1 MSIPATCRTIAVRI
15 GCTLLPLALV
25 AIVGCTYSGGQLLY
39 MLGFG
44 DAGRVDAE
52 FTLTEGPLLVF
63 IDDFNEQLT
72 TPLAARYLFDELS
85 QELLRQKAAKK
96 IIPLATID
104 GIRQSRADFGKLS
117 AREIGELAG
126 AEQVLWV
133 EVVDFLAEEQVFSA
147 SEAAYFR
154 VVVRVLDPTEN
165 KRRSRVRLW
174 PVSPAGQQVGTS
186 LTGGRVTELK
196 TPMEISR
203 ALAAD
208 LAVKIAKLFYQ
219 HQLGDFERPE

>member
-1 MSIPATCRTIAVRI
+1 MSTPATCRTIGVRI
-15 GCTLLPLALV
+15 GCILLPIALLP
-25 AIVGCTYSGGQLLY
+25 IVGCTYSGGQLLY

-44 DAGRVDAE
+44 DAGRVDAQ

-72 TPLAARYLFDELS
+72 TPVAAHYLFDELS
-85 QELLRQKAAKK
+85 QELLRHKAAKK
-96 IIPLATID
+96 IIPLETID
-104 GIRQSRADFGKLS
+104 GIRQSHPDFGKLS

-133 EVVDFLAEEQVFSA
+133 EVADFLAEEQVFSA
-147 SEAAYFR
+147 ADAAYFR
-154 VVVRVLDPTEN
+154 VVLRVLDPNEK

-196 TPMEISR
+196 TPTDISK

-208 LAVKIAKLFYQ
+208 LAVKIAKLFYE
-219 HQLGDFERPE
+219 HQLGDFERSE